1 MAHFTVIYDACVFYP
16 APLRD
21 FLMHLA
27 LTEMFRARW
36 TETIHEEWIVSV
48 LANRPDLTRAQ
59 LERTRDFMNK
69 AIPDCLVT
77 GYREL
82 IPGLTLPDPND
93 RHVLAAA
100 IRAGAGAIVTFNL
113 KDFPPKALQSY
124 GVEAQHPD
132 EFVMD
137 LLDLDHRK
145 VCAAARN
152 QRRNLKKPAQTIAQ
166 YLKNLESQQ
175 LTQTRSRL
183 QSYVDLL

>member
-1 MAHFTVIYDACVFYP
+1 MANFTVIYDACVFYP

-27 LTEMFRARW
+27 LTELFRARW

-113 KDFPPKALQSY
+113 KDFPPEALQSY

-152 QRRNLKKPAQTIAQ
+152 QRHNLKKPAQTLGE
-166 YLKNLESQQ
+166 YLANLERQQ

>member
-1 MAHFTVIYDACVFYP
+1 MATFTVVYDACVFYP

-27 LTEMFRARW
+27 LTELFRARW
-36 TETIHEEWIVSV
+36 TETIHDEWMASV
-48 LANRPDLTRAQ
+48 LANRPDIPRAQ
-59 LERTRDFMNK
+59 LERTRDLMNQ

-113 KDFPPKALQSY
+113 KDFPPEALQSY
-124 GVEAQHPD
+124 GIEAQHPD
-132 EFVMD
+132 AFVLD
-137 LLDLDHRK
+137 LLDRDHRK
-145 VCAAARN
+145 VCEAARR
-152 QRRNLKKPAQTIAQ
+152 QRRSLKNPPQTIRE
-166 YLKNLESQQ
+166 YLLNLENQQ

-183 QSYVDLL
+183 QRYVDLL

>member
-1 MAHFTVIYDACVFYP
+1 LYRIYPLSNYP
-16 APLRD
+16 LDRG
-21 FLMHLA
+21 
-27 LTEMFRARW
+27 
-36 TETIHEEWIVSV
+36 
-48 LANRPDLTRAQ
+48 TR
-59 LERTRDFMNK
+59 
-69 AIPDCLVT
+69 PDCLVT

-82 IPGLTLPDPND
+82 IPALTLPDPND

-113 KDFPPKALQSY
+113 KDFPPEALQSY

-152 QRRNLKKPAQTIAQ
+152 QRRNLKKPAQTLGE
-166 YLKNLESQQ
+166 YLANLERQQ

>member
-1 MAHFTVIYDACVFYP
+1 MPLSILGGWDPQIFT
-16 APLRD
+16 
-21 FLMHLA
+21 
-27 LTEMFRARW
+27 
-36 TETIHEEWIVSV
+36 
-48 LANRPDLTRAQ
+48 
-59 LERTRDFMNK
+59 
-69 AIPDCLVT
+69 
-77 GYREL
+77 
-82 IPGLTLPDPND
+82 
-93 RHVLAAA
+93 
-100 IRAGAGAIVTFNL
+100 
-113 KDFPPKALQSY
+113 KALQSY